1 MGIAQSF
8 MSSQRDYSVSRSA
21 TFIRITCKLQEVAD
35 PYHEGILL
43 SLAPRYN
50 APALSASVY
59 TPPSSRRYEAR
70 ADWGETEECGPATGA
85 GSSVEPLE
93 EILAYVTDG
102 PPLHNR
108 LIVSR
113 AFEYPL
119 AVEQFEVFRRAIHA
133 NPPVH
138 RGPYQFQALRRAPC
152 RNPFRSVKHILAK
165 TTGSQNAEHGCRG
178 VAEAGLL
185 SAARSRVTVYP
196 DEADNGDSTERV
208 PRVCFHMT
216 EWPPPLKGIS
226 FPKLRSMIK
235 PAVLGS
241 QADGC
246 KAAYSTVVS
255 DFGATP

>member
-1 MGIAQSF
+1 MEDSSRQGIGYPSEL
-8 MSSQRDYSVSRSA
+8 R
-21 TFIRITCKLQEVAD
+21 EVAG
-35 PYHEGILL
+35 PYHECTLL

-59 TPPSSRRYEAR
+59 TPPSSRRCKACV
-70 ADWGETEECGPATGA
+70 DWGETEECSPATGA
-85 GSSVEPLE
+85 SSSVETLE
-93 EILAYVTDG
+93 EILAYVTDAST
-102 PPLHNR
+102 LHNR

-119 AVEQFEVFRRAIHA
+119 AVKQLEVFRRAVYV
-133 NPPVH
+133 NPPST
-138 RGPYQFQALRRAPC
+138 LRT
-152 RNPFRSVKHILAK
+152 LL
-165 TTGSQNAEHGCRG
+165 TNAEHGCRG
-178 VAEAGLL
+178 VAEAGLPG
-185 SAARSRVTVYP
+185 AARFCAAVYL
-196 DEADNGDSTERV
+196 DEADNEYLGEIVYGVYSR
-208 PRVCFHMT
+208 MT

-255 DFGATP
+255 GFRGNTVMLSGKWQPRKVIRTRTTR